1 VSIGKN
7 ATQYIGGLDIK
18 AVILFSYCN
27 VTVMVDES
35 YTGKYCC
42 YYYTAAAV
50 AVVAFVV
57 VADDDLV
64 QISIDTSIL
73 GKH

>member
-18 AVILFSYCN
+18 AVILFPYCN

-35 YTGKYCC
+35 YTGKHCC
-42 YYYTAAAV
+42 YYYMAAAV
-50 AVVAFVV
+50 VTFVV
-57 VADDDLV
+57 VAVADF
-64 QISIDTSIL
+64 
-73 GKH
+73 H